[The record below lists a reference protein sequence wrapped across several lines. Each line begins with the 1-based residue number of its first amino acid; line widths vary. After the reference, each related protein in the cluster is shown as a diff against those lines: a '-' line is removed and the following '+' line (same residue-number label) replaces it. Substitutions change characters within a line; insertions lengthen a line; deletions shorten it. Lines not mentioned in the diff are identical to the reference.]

1 MKDKFVIVGHGLA
14 GAVLAQTM
22 IEHEQ
27 NVIVIDANMKHA
39 ATKVSAGLINP
50 FVGPKLNV
58 HENFD
63 SYMQENH
70 QFFNKMEKRS
80 GLQII
85 EPITLYRIFQNREQ
99 SQKWNTLTGQYKS
112 DSLSSSECKK
122 LKIVSKFGA
131 GKTRAW
137 KLNSLDFIRY
147 SKKVL
152 CAIGSYLNEVFH
164 AEKWRSHKIIFCNG
178 YRASTDRIFDYL
190 PFAPA
195 QGEVIEINS
204 PYSINASNGSWH
216 INGKNEN
223 NSIIGSSWKHESI
236 ESGPTSS
243 GYNEILNKIDYF
255 PDLKDQPIVT
265 HKSGV
270 RSCTI
275 DRQPI
280 MGAHPSIKNYYLFN
294 GFGSRGCTTISLCA
308 KRFTDYL
315 LNKGTLPPS
324 LDLMR
329 FTNHK

>member
-1 MKDKFVIVGHGLA
+1 LKDKFVIVGHGLA

-22 IEHEQ
+22 IEHGLD
-27 NVIVIDANMKHA
+27 VIVIDANMQHS
-39 ATKVSAGLINP
+39 ATQVSAGLINP
-50 FVGPKLNV
+50 FIGPKLNV
-58 HENFD
+58 PEDFD
-63 SYMQENH
+63 LCMQENH
-70 QFFNKMEKRS
+70 QFFNKMERRS
-80 GLQII
+80 GLPMI
-85 EPITLYRIFQNREQ
+85 EPITLYRVFRNREQ
-99 SQKWNTLTGQYKS
+99 SKKWNALAGQYKS
-112 DSLSSSECKK
+112 ESLSSSQCKK
-122 LKIVSKFGA
+122 LQIFSEFGA

-152 CAIGSYLNEVFH
+152 CTIGCYRNEVFN
-164 AEKWRSHKIIFCNG
+164 AEKWRSHKIVFCHG
-178 YRASTDRIFDYL
+178 YRVSTDDIFGHL

-195 QGEVIEINS
+195 QGEVIQINS

-216 INGKNEN
+216 INVKNEN
-223 NSIIGSSWKHESI
+223 YAIIGTSWNHERV

-243 GYNEILNKIDYF
+243 GYNEILTKIDYF
-255 PDLKDQPIVT
+255 PDLKNHPVIS

-315 LNKGTLPPS
+315 LNRGTLPPS

-329 FTNHK
+329 FHQS